1 MDLLPHF
8 FNGSRQA
15 LFFAVLAA
23 GLVVYGLNRCVRL
36 VRSRV

>member
-15 LFFAVLAA
+15 LFFAMLAVGLAA
-23 GLVVYGLNRCVRL
+23 YGVNRCVRL